1 MNWFKIE
8 FNDVFLNGLTSA
20 EVGCVV
26 KYKCALQQHNCKEL
40 SEKQLKSIFNSREL
54 KFVRKYFNL
63 CSEFAQ
69 SSSEVSQ
76 EFVQS
81 LSEVC
86 SKKDSKNK
94 EVGNIYNNIYNYI
107 QEKKEKKDITPLSM
121 SPLERVDDTP
131 KEKVKRF
138 VKPTIAE
145 IQDYCRERSKS
156 VDAER
161 FWNFYE
167 SKGWKVG
174 KNPMKDW
181 RAAVCNWAKETSPIA
196 QESYRPVVDHEK
208 LKQATSIAELTKQR
222 MMEQAKQ
229 RYGA

>member
-1 MNWFKIE
+1 
-8 FNDVFLNGLTSA
+8 
-20 EVGCVV
+20 
-26 KYKCALQQHNCKEL
+26 
-40 SEKQLKSIFNSREL
+40 
-54 KFVRKYFNL
+54 
-63 CSEFAQ
+63 
-69 SSSEVSQ
+69 
-76 EFVQS
+76 

-222 MMEQAKQ
+222 MMEQAQK